1 MYMCVRCI
9 YFEIGFLNCSNSGI
23 FFFLILLIKHADVL
37 DIRLLIL
44 LIGTFLF
51 PGFGGIRVD
60 HRLVSVLSILDSPY
74 VYINLRYR

>member
-23 FFFLILLIKHADVL
+23 FFFFLILVIKHADVL

-44 LIGTFLF
+44 LIDTFLF
-51 PGFGGIRVD
+51 P
-60 HRLVSVLSILDSPY
+60 VLII
-74 VYINLRYR
+74 V